1 MAVQGM
7 APAHPGEVL
16 KGLYL
21 DPMEKTITQA
31 AADLGVSRRT
41 LSMLV
46 NGHLGVSA
54 EMALRLSTALGTTPE
69 LWLNMQQSYDLW
81 EARQKI
87 KTLKVHVMRKPS
99 SETISV
105 C

>member
-1 MAVQGM
+1 MATRAI
-7 APAHPGEVL
+7 APAHPGEVI

-31 AADLGVSRRT
+31 AEDLGVSRRT
-41 LSMLV
+41 LSMLI

-54 EMALRLSTALGTTPE
+54 EMALRLSKALSTTPE

-81 EARQKI
+81 EAKQKI
-87 KTLKVHVMRKPS
+87 KTLNVHVMRKPGA
-99 SETISV
+99 EAIAV
-105 C
+105 H

>member
-1 MAVQGM
+1 MGTQEM

-21 DPMEKTITQA
+21 EPLEKTITQA
-31 AADLGVSRRT
+31 ATDLGVSRRT

-46 NGHLGVSA
+46 NGHLGISA
-54 EMALRLSTALGTTPE
+54 EMALRLSKALSTTPE

-81 EARQKI
+81 EAKQKI
-87 KTLKVHVMRKPS
+87 KTLNVHVMRKPNT
-99 SETISV
+99 ETIAIF
-105 C
+105 

>member
-1 MAVQGM
+1 MP
-7 APAHPGEVL
+7 PAHPGEVL

-21 DPMEKTITQA
+21 DPMDKTITQA
-31 AADLGVSRRT
+31 AEDLGVSRRT

-54 EMALRLSTALGTTPE
+54 EMALRLGKALGTTPE

-81 EARQKI
+81 KARQK
-87 KTLKVHVMRKPS
+87 TENLLVQVMRPPS
-99 SETISV
+99 EPAGR
-105 C
+105 